1 MSNLIPKSDSR
12 QRPTSNEPVNCT
24 SKADRGLDL
33 KTTIVAEKCVIK
45 TCCDQSALVCLLRTF
60 NVCTVHRNWSV
71 TGWCKIALSLFCI
84 RVGLHICVHQEFV
97 LCMLKKAWP
106 NLHVDIRNIIF
117 YMKTD

>member
-45 TCCDQSALVCLLRTF
+45 PVAIKELWYVSYVLTTYVQYI
-60 NVCTVHRNWSV
+60 V
-71 TGWCKIALSLFCI
+71 TGWCKIAAPVSTLQLRLYDLQLRPGRCRDVTGLI
-84 RVGLHICVHQEFV
+84 RRPGT
-97 LCMLKKAWP
+97 
-106 NLHVDIRNIIF
+106 NF
-117 YMKTD
+117 YVS